1 MAVILFLIYNSSALI
16 IIFNTGIIMT
26 TNWTDGYQTEV
37 NYTYGYYRDLSPN
50 YQKFCLLLNGVDCPT
65 STATQAH
72 CELGFGQGVSLNI
85 HAAASFG
92 HFFGTDFNPA
102 HAGHAN
108 QIAEYSQAPHHF
120 YDDSF
125 EELLNKDLPQFDS
138 ISLHGIWSWISH
150 ENQGIILKFI
160 RKFLK
165 PNGIV
170 YISYNCVTGWAA
182 NMPIRELFHSH
193 FKFNSTSTNPIQ
205 KVKDSLAFSEAL
217 LEQEP
222 NFAKRNPNALNKVK
236 ELQKQNPNYLI
247 HEYLNQ
253 DWQCF
258 SFQQVVRIM
267 EEAKLS
273 YAGST
278 DLNTHLDNINFSAEH
293 QKFLNQIDHPVFK
306 EQCRDYFANTQ
317 FRKDLFIRGKNNL
330 TALQTQERLRNTAFV
345 LLTSPDALPKTI
357 NGYLGE
363 FNMIQDI
370 YQPLSEHFKK
380 LDYPAI
386 LLSDLE
392 KALPQHNYA
401 QVLNAIV
408 ILCHLG
414 HMQPCQSEPSAEL
427 IQYTQ
432 QINKHILHQ
441 ASFHANYQVLAS
453 PVTGIG
459 IPTDHFSQLFY
470 RAHFIDGLKS
480 AKQLAHYVQDVLTKL
495 GWLVLDEEGQT
506 VSDLTQSIKIIQKK
520 AELFINSD
528 KLKIARQLQLFA

>member
-1 MAVILFLIYNSSALI
+1 
-16 IIFNTGIIMT
+16 MT

-50 YQKFCLLLNGVDCPT
+50 YQRFCLLLNHVDCPT
-65 STATQAH
+65 NTINQAH

-85 HAAASFG
+85 HAAAAFG
-92 HFFGTDFNPA
+92 HYYGTDFNPA

-108 QIAEYSQAPHHF
+108 HLAEYSQTPHHF

-205 KVKDSLAFSEAL
+205 KVKDSLDFSEAL
-217 LEQEP
+217 LKQEP
-222 NFAKRNPNALNKVK
+222 NFAKRNPNALNKVQ

-278 DLNTHLDNINFSAEH
+278 DLNTQLDNINFSTEH
-293 QKFLNQIDHPVFK
+293 QNFINQIDHPIFK

-330 TALQTQERLRNTAFV
+330 TPRQSQEKLRNTAFV
-345 LLTSPDALPKTI
+345 LLSSPESLPKTI
-357 NGYLGE
+357 KGYLGE
-363 FNMIQDI
+363 FNLIQEI
-370 YQPLSEHFKK
+370 YEPLTMHFKK
-380 LDYPAI
+380 SDYAPQR
-386 LLSDLE
+386 LSELE
-392 KALPQHNYA
+392 KVLPQHSYA
-401 QVLNAIV
+401 QILNAIV
-408 ILCHLG
+408 IMSHLG
-414 HMQPCQSEPSAEL
+414 FIQPCQPEPSFEL
-427 IQYTQ
+427 LTYAQ
-432 QINKHILHQ
+432 QLNKHLLNQ
-441 ASFHANYQVLAS
+441 ASFHANYQVLAN
-453 PVTGIG
+453 PLTGMG

-470 RAHFIDGLKS
+470 RAYFVDGLKS
-480 AKQLAHYVQDVLTKL
+480 ARQFANYVQDILKPL
-495 GWLVLDEEGQT
+495 NWLVLDEDGNS
-506 VSDLTQSIKIIQKK
+506 VSDTAQSLKIIQKK
-520 AELFINSD
+520 AEQFISSD
-528 KLKIARQLQLFA
+528 KLKIARQLQLFSS